1 MTTINS
7 VTPSLTQVGQD
18 TTLEI
23 TGSDF
28 LVTTEVRLLSPEDPP
43 LEYPLTGF
51 ALITSS
57 IMRAVVPANSI
68 PIGFY
73 SVLVDN
79 GGEDVAQL
87 DNSFR
92 ISVNLPQRPFLTNNT
107 TDVIQNR
114 IMGRIGIAPTGLPY
128 DRRKGQ
134 VPWDM
139 TAAQAPEFER
149 IYQRL
154 DDLFPQGFAQFMGGA
169 LLDLRAEEHGVLRNP
184 ASFALTVMEITAAVG
199 TVIPTSI
206 TFSTT
211 ATPNTTDRPIIFNS
225 IETSSIIHRNA
236 YPGLVSSATATSLTD
251 ANATWTVDQWKNYY
265 VLITLGKGIGQW
277 RKVINNTA
285 TVLNVVDWDTG
296 NIPDA
301 TSTYRIF
308 TGVAAQAARA
318 GRSGNVLP
326 GAINRLATPV
336 AFVTAV
342 TNPVASE
349 NGVDA
354 ESDRLFLSRFLLTV
368 RQRSAGGND
377 TDYQIWARETPG
389 TSLGVVSVIPEWNGY
404 GTVKVVIVNSDNTI
418 PNAATVTKVYEYIET
433 RRPIGAHVTVQ
444 SAVAVLVD
452 ARFTLTVEEGFSLVA
467 VQEEVKQTII
477 AYLNSLAV
485 GGDDGLVMFYRVQQ
499 AALEGVEGIDT
510 FDMYSTGYGI
520 KRAGAPSFST
530 ANVTVSGTEKPIA
543 GTVTAV

>member
-7 VTPSLTQVGQD
+7 VTPSLTQVGSD

-28 LVTTEVRLLSPEDPP
+28 LTTTEVRLLSPEEPP

-51 ALITSS
+51 SLITSE
-57 IMRAVVPANSI
+57 IMRAVVPANSV

-79 GGEDVAQL
+79 GGEDIAQL

-92 ISVNLPQRPFLTNNT
+92 ISVDLPTRPFLTNNT
-107 TDVIQNR
+107 TDIIQSR
-114 IMGRIGIAPTGLPY
+114 VMSRIGISPTGLPY

-149 IYQRL
+149 LYKRL

-184 ASFALTVMEITAAVG
+184 ASFSRTIMEITAAVD
-199 TVIPTSI
+199 TVIPASI

-211 ATPNTTDRPIIFNS
+211 ATPNTTDRPIIFESLEEQSIRQKNS
-225 IETSSIIHRNA
+225 VA
-236 YPGLVSSATATSLTD
+236 GLVTSATLSSLTD
-251 ANATWTVDQWKNYY
+251 NVKTWTVDEWKAYT
-265 VLITLGKGIGQW
+265 VLITLGKGAGQW

-285 TVLNVVDWDTG
+285 TTLNVVEWDTG
-296 NIPDA
+296 NVPDA

-308 TGVAAQAARA
+308 TGVAVQATRA
-318 GRSGNVLP
+318 GRAGNVLP
-326 GAINRLATPV
+326 NAINRLATPV
-336 AFVTAV
+336 AFVTSV
-342 TNPVASE
+342 INPVSSE
-349 NGVDA
+349 GGVDA

-404 GTVKVVIVNSDNTI
+404 GTVKVVIVNSDNSI
-418 PNAATVTKVYEYIET
+418 PNAATVTKVYDYIET

-444 SAVAVLVD
+444 AAVAVLID

-467 VQEEVKQTII
+467 VQEDVKTAII
-477 AYLNSLAV
+477 QYLNALSV
-485 GGDDGLVMFYRVQQ
+485 GGDDGLVLFYRVQQ
-499 AALEGVEGIDT
+499 AALESVEGIDT

-520 KRAGAPSFST
+520 KRAGGPTFST